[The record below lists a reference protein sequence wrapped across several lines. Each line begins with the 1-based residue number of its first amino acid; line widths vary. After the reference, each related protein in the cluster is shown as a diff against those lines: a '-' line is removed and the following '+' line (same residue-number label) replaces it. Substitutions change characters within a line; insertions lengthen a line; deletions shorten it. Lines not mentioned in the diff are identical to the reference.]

1 MCTQCPFTCKNAE
14 ICKPNQLLNEMRNY
28 LPSVVDEL
36 AVPKTLT
43 KPSISCS
50 IEMDGHT
57 YYF

>member
-1 MCTQCPFTCKNAE
+1 MCIQCPFTCKNAE
-14 ICKPNQLLNEMRNY
+14 ICKPKQLLDEMRHY

-36 AVPKTLT
+36 APTTLT